1 MTDIAQTPLAK
12 GHLSDLG
19 EFILDRQCISKR
31 LVVHLGVTNKYFGSF
46 SLSKQIPI
54 VIFHNNHIKFGK
66 L

>member
-1 MTDIAQTPLAK
+1 MTDIAQTPFAK
-12 GHLSDLG
+12 EHLSDLG
-19 EFILDRQCISKR
+19 EFMTEGISKR
-31 LVVHLGVTNKYFGSF
+31 LVVHLGVTNKYFISF